1 MVTRA
6 GSRGLAGRNT
16 TAGRRGVARAEEV
29 PKDLADKWDLLVDTA
44 AKNLFITRKKLK
56 EAIGSRPYRGLPVT
70 EEELGARWS
79 QIRQDVPALVEVLK
93 SNAKYTVNGQVLVPK
108 ALIESI
114 QEQELKRRK
123 GGVD

>member
-6 GSRGLAGRNT
+6 GNRKHGIALT
-16 TAGRRGVARAEEV
+16 KEI
-29 PKDLADKWDLLVDTA
+29 PKELADRWDLLVSTTA
-44 AKNLFITRKKLK
+44 DNLLARRNKLK
-56 EAIGSRPYRGLPVT
+56 EAIGARPYKGLPVT

-93 SNAKYTVNGQVLVPK
+93 SNAKYTIDGQVLVPK
-108 ALIESI
+108 ALVKSMI
-114 QEQELKRRK
+114 EQETKRRK